1 MAVTHIFKTTVVKF
15 GVRVQT
21 WETLFQ
27 AKFCI
32 KKSLKGVYPFGA
44 NLYQKLP
51 NSAILGAASPH
62 FKSDNGDIW
71 REGTDLGHHHL
82 RALFSNNR
90 SGGFVHWEI
99 ILPKNRNFRDF

>member
-1 MAVTHIFKTTVVKF
+1 LLKWIYPFGANIYQKFPILAILVAVTHIFKTTVVKF

-71 REGTDLGHHHL
+71 REGTDLGHPPPPL
-82 RALFSNNR
+82 
-90 SGGFVHWEI
+90 
-99 ILPKNRNFRDF
+99 IL